1 MPTIKTVDAKTAK
14 EWLNKNEAII
24 VDVREPREYA
34 AIHIAGAKL
43 IPVGIINNDQL
54 PELNNKKLIIHC
66 QIGRRGGAACEKL
79 LISNPNLDVY
89 NLEGGITAWEKAGFE
104 VEKSGRTFLSIERQV
119 QITIGSGVLIGLIF
133 GYLIHPGFL
142 FLSAF
147 FGAGLLFAGIT
158 GSCGLAM
165 LMGKMPWNQK
175 KNLP

>member
-1 MPTIKTVDAKTAK
+1 MIKSVDVKTAK
-14 EWLNKNEAII
+14 EWLNKNEAIL
-24 VDVREPREYA
+24 VDVREPGEYA
-34 AIHIAGAKL
+34 AVHIAEAKL
-43 IPVGIINNDQL
+43 IPLSTLEEDNL

-66 QIGRRGGAACEKL
+66 HIGRRGGAACEKL
-79 LISNPNLDVY
+79 LLSNPNLDVY
-89 NLEGGITAWEKAGFE
+89 NLEGGIAAWEKAGFK
-104 VEKSGRTFLSIERQV
+104 VEKSGVAFLSIERQV

-175 KNLP
+175 KNLH

>member
-1 MPTIKTVDAKTAK
+1 MPTIKSIDPKTAK
-14 EWLNKNEAII
+14 EWLSKNEAII
-24 VDVREPREYA
+24 VDVREPGEYA
-34 AIHIAGAKL
+34 AMHIVGAKL
-43 IPVGIINNDQL
+43 IPVGTINNDNL

-66 QIGRRGGAACEKL
+66 HLGQRGRSACEKL

-104 VEKSGRTFLSIERQV
+104 VEKSGKIFISIARQV
-119 QITIGSGVLIGLIF
+119 QITIGSGVLIGLIL

-158 GSCGLAM
+158 GSCGLAI
-165 LMGKMPWNQK
+165 LIGKMPWNQK
-175 KNLP
+175 